1 MKSIMQKRSN
11 ASGFLFI
18 LLIIILSSFSVIP
31 GGDSFKIY
39 VNNKLVIQEHLYGRK
54 ETARLVVNPESD
66 EQVSVEFNNCG
77 KLNTARKLI
86 IKDGENKIVKKWE
99 FTDSPDLKSPMS
111 FKVSEITAIS
121 EKMQNM
127 NLYYASNEVANG
139 QLLASINLNQKT
151 ARRE

>member
-1 MKSIMQKRSN
+1 MQKRSN

-77 KLNTARKLI
+77 KLNTERKLI